1 MLKNYYTIFVTPPKT
16 GRTKQFHFRKKTFYV
31 LILLLT
37 LFIIG
42 DYIAIVTY
50 RESANL
56 KKKNAQQKGKIEE
69 LEKVTK
75 VVDEIKKDESFI
87 RDFLG
92 LEKSGSSMGG
102 PGTGG
107 TGGTDPELID
117 SSYTISLDLD
127 TTVSHKKSEDNRS
140 LLTTAFLLKKDL
152 EELRDELL
160 DRKSEWDT
168 RPTIMPLQTDEYWI
182 SSGFGWRKGP
192 FTGLREFHR
201 GLDISAKRGT
211 PILAPAD
218 GVVISAGKDRHIGRF
233 IKIRHTE
240 KITTL
245 FGHMLELKAKK
256 GDNVTRG
263 TIIGLMGNS
272 GRSTGYH
279 LHYEVRKDDV
289 SDNPHNHIL
298 NSHISNTLVAMR

>member
-1 MLKNYYTIFVTPPKT
+1 MLKNYYTVFVTPPKT

-50 RESANL
+50 RENANL
-56 KKKNAQQKGKIEE
+56 KKEIAQIKGEKEE

-75 VVDEIKKDESFI
+75 VVDKMKKDESFI

-107 TGGTDPELID
+107 TGGADPELID
-117 SSYTISLDLD
+117 SSYTISPDVD
-127 TTVSHKKSEDNRS
+127 TPVSHNEREANGS
-140 LLTTAFLLKKDL
+140 LLTTAFLLKKNWK
-152 EELRDELL
+152 EIRNELL

-168 RPTIMPLQTDEYWI
+168 KPTIMPLQADEYWI

-245 FGHMLELKAKK
+245 FGHMLALKVKK
-256 GDNVTRG
+256 GDEVTRG
-263 TIIGLMGNS
+263 TVIGLMGNS

-279 LHYEVRKDDV
+279 VHYEVRKDDV

>member
-1 MLKNYYTIFVTPPKT
+1 MLKNYYTVFVTPPKT

-31 LILLLT
+31 LILLLI

-42 DYIAIVTY
+42 DYIAILKY

-56 KKKNAQQKGKIEE
+56 KKENAQLKGEKEE

-102 PGTGG
+102 PVID
-107 TGGTDPELID
+107 GTDPELID
-117 SSYTISLDLD
+117 SSYTISLDVD
-127 TTVSHKKSEDNRS
+127 TKVSHKESADNGS
-140 LLTTAFLLKKDL
+140 LLTKAFLLKKDL

-168 RPTIMPLQTDEYWI
+168 RPTIMPLKTDEYWI

-233 IKIRHTE
+233 LKIKHNE

-245 FGHMLELKAKK
+245 YGHMLELKVKK
-256 GDNVTRG
+256 GDEVTRG
-263 TIIGLMGNS
+263 TIIGLMGNT